1 MPLPYIPEDVVQKP
15 PVLKL
20 RQIENRHGNLPRQ
33 SLPIYPTGIKHGLP
47 PVAPTTTFREK
58 LVDMSVFSPRYPPK
72 SHASSSIEDVLRG
85 PGAPGIFNSS
95 KVLDEDYGIYNWCN
109 MPHVR
114 GMLAARS

>member
-1 MPLPYIPEDVVQKP
+1 MVFPLV
-15 PVLKL
+15 
-20 RQIENRHGNLPRQ
+20 
-33 SLPIYPTGIKHGLP
+33 

-85 PGAPGIFNSS
+85 SGAPGIFNSS
-95 KVLDEDYGIYNWCN
+95 EVLDEDYGIYNWCN

-114 GMLAARS
+114 GTLAARS